1 MNAFITRFGDL
12 LLEEGR
18 QQKEI
23 CKDLG
28 ISPQKLSKWKT
39 GYSEPNFDDLA
50 MLAEYFDVSTD
61 YLLGITDD
69 DESPRLPTPAPAAL
83 PLDESEL
90 LKAYRKLSYTGKA
103 RVVAYADLLH
113 EQEQGA
119 PPVPATVP
127 ARKKA

>member
-1 MNAFITRFGDL
+1 MSLFIPRFRDL
-12 LLEEGR
+12 LKEIGR

-23 CKDLG
+23 CADLG
-28 ISPQKLSKWKT
+28 ISTQKLSKWKT

-69 DESPRLPTPAPAAL
+69 GESMRTPTPAAL

-90 LKAYRKLSYTGKA
+90 LKNYRALSYAGKA
-103 RVVAYADLLH
+103 RVAAYADLIR
-113 EQEQGA
+113 EQEEDT
-119 PPVPATVP
+119 PPTSSK
-127 ARKKA
+127 RKKA